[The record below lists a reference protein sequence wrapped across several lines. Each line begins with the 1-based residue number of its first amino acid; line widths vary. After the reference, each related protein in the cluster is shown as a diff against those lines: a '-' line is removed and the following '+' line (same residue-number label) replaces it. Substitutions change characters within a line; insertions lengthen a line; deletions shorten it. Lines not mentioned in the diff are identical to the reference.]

1 MKPSLINWTL
11 NTINPKL
18 DVFTSPYDMRA
29 SIGQLQTLPPLPGI
43 ALQIMQ
49 LATDPTA
56 DAAKLADIIELDPLL
71 AAQVIRWARSPL
83 YAYRRQIVSVQEA
96 INRVLGFDFV
106 FNLAFG
112 LATLATLKVPKDGP
126 IGTRSFWTQAMAS
139 TRLMPILSNHMPVE
153 HRFPHSQLFLPGL
166 LHNIGFPLFGDQ
178 FPKEFNYL
186 TSLIIANPTLS
197 ISNMERFA
205 LGVDHNMLGSWLMRS
220 WGMPKPIIDV
230 VYHHHNPNY
239 RDSNHRLNLLM
250 YLSDSLLG
258 TLGIGD
264 GQLQP
269 YSEEILS
276 MLNLTANAVDESL
289 DKLNDMLENIFVTSD
304 MITG

>member
-11 NTINPKL
+11 NTINPQV
-18 DVFTSPYDMRA
+18 DSFTSPYDMRA
-29 SIGQLQTLPPLPGI
+29 SIGQLQTLPPMPGI
-43 ALQIMQ
+43 ALRIMQ

-56 DAAKLADIIELDPLL
+56 DAAKLAAIIEQDPLL

-83 YAYRRQIVSVQEA
+83 YAYRRQITSVQEA

-112 LATLATLKVPKDGP
+112 LATLAPLKVPKDGP
-126 IGTRSFWTQAMAS
+126 IGTRLFWTQAMAS
-139 TRLMPILSNHMPVE
+139 TRLMPMLSNHMPVE
-153 HRFPHSQLFLPGL
+153 NRISNTQLFLPAL
-166 LHNIGFPLFGDQ
+166 LHNIGFPLLGDQ

-186 TSLIIANPTLS
+186 NGLVLANPTMS
-197 ISNMERFA
+197 IINLEKFA
-205 LGVDHNMLGSWLMRS
+205 LGVDHNMLGAWLMQS

-239 RDSNHRLNLLM
+239 RGENNQLSLLTYLN
-250 YLSDSLLG
+250 DSLLG

-264 GQLQP
+264 AQVQSC
-269 YSEEILS
+269 SEEILVA
-276 MLNLTANAVDESL
+276 LHLTTKSTDQSL
-289 DKLNDMLENIFVTSD
+289 DKLNDMLENIAVTAD
-304 MITG
+304 MIVG

>member
-49 LATDPTA
+49 LANDPAA
-56 DAAKLADIIELDPLL
+56 DAAKLAAIIELDPLL

-83 YAYRRQIVSVQEA
+83 YAYRRQIVNVQEA

-139 TRLMPILSNHMPVE
+139 TRLMPILSNQMPVE
-153 HRFPHSQLFLPGL
+153 HRIPHSQLFLPGL
-166 LHNIGFPLFGDQ
+166 LHNIGYPLLGDQ

-186 TSLIIANPTLS
+186 NNLIVANPTLS
-197 ISNMERFA
+197 IPNLERFA

-239 RDSNHRLNLLM
+239 RDENHQLNLLM

-269 YSEEILS
+269 YSEELLS
-276 MLNLTANAVDESL
+276 MLNLSANAADESL